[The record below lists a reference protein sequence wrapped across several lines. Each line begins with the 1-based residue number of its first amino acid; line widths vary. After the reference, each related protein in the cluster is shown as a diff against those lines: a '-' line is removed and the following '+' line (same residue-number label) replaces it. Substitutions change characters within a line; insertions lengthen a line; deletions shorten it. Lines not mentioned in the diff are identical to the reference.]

1 MRQSTALTILIALV
15 ATAVLS
21 AQKEQLFPHTKKQ
34 GRATAE
40 YRHEGFHVV
49 VNYDYSQTEPR
60 CGPWLL
66 IDVAMASNTRFVLHR
81 DNFSIV
87 TPEGRT
93 VKLATQEDLAADGPG
108 LWSLS
113 QNSKI
118 HRQNLEGY
126 FAARSRE
133 LIKFFSFPFER
144 SISNEAIVDNDRV
157 TTGRAAV
164 QVARGPLA
172 GGNLQAGHRQRE
184 GAGSAPDHTPVAARL
199 LASSSW

>member
-1 MRQSTALTILIALV
+1 MRQSTILTILIALV

-34 GRATAE
+34 GRATTE

-49 VNYDYSQTEPR
+49 VNYDYSQR
-60 CGPWLL
+60 NHSGAWLL

-87 TPEGRT
+87 SPEGQT
-93 VKLATQEDLAADGPG
+93 LKLATQENLAADGPG

-118 HRQNLEGY
+118 HRQNLDGF

-144 SISNEAIVDNDRV
+144 AISNESIVDNDRM
-157 TTGRAAV
+157 TTGALLFKS
-164 QVARGPLA
+164 PESSW
-172 GGNLQAGHRQRE
+172 QAGTYRLAIDNE
-184 GAGSAPDHTPVAARL
+184 KAKAAL
-199 LASSSW
+199 PIALQ